1 MLKTETTG
9 PEGGAVQAEQ
19 TVAILPDNGR
29 DPLPGTKGQTAW
41 MHGA

>member
-1 MLKTETTG
+1 
-9 PEGGAVQAEQ
+9 
-19 TVAILPDNGR
+19 VAILPDNGR